1 MLDHPRACGANKY
14 TSSAFSPVPGS
25 SPRVRGKRVPGTRP
39 PVFVRSIPAHAG
51 QTVSPRIQTTCPS
64 DHPRACGA
72 NIEHLERQQRKYGSS
87 PRVRGKLRGQP
98 KPASPHRIIPA
109 RAGQTL
115 SSFLRMCWDSDHPR
129 ACGANASYGYR
140 GGCLRGSSPR
150 VRGKQ
155 REGAELRL
163 SGRIIPARAGQTA
176 RRSTRRRTSPDHP
189 RACGANAAIG
199 GGYPRFGSSPRVR
212 GKQQFEVRGRLLDR
226 IIPARGA
233 NQLNIQLD
241 VWQSGSSPRVRGKLW
256 VDVFGAFC
264 CRIIP
269 ARAGQTHSRQPSSRR
284 LSDHPRACGANSL
297 SKTCMFPLSG
307 SSPRVRGKLAY
318 ARRRRRPVRII
329 PARAGQTRP
338 PHTDWLSRPDHPRAC
353 GANYLTALIVFIA
366 IGSSPR
372 VRGKPRGLAAGQRG
386 GRIIPARAGQTVWG
400 GQRGASRADHPR
412 ACGANSSASAVTV
425 TLPGSSPR
433 VRGKQR
439 ASRQPDEHVRII
451 PARAGQTSPCC
462 PHAIGS
468 SDHPRAC
475 GANVVVSECHD
486 CVSGSS
492 PRVRGKRDVPVRIRV
507 RARII
512 PARAGQT
519 ITGIMLV
526 VGRADHPRACG
537 ANYAG

>member
-1 MLDHPRACGANKY
+1 M
-14 TSSAFSPVPGS
+14 
-25 SPRVRGKRVPGTRP
+25 RGKRR
-39 PVFVRSIPAHAG
+39 H
-51 QTVSPRIQTTCPS
+51 
-64 DHPRACGA
+64 
-72 NIEHLERQQRKYGSS
+72 
-87 PRVRGKLRGQP
+87 
-98 KPASPHRIIPA
+98 
-109 RAGQTL
+109 
-115 SSFLRMCWDSDHPR
+115 W
-129 ACGANASYGYR
+129 
-140 GGCLRGSSPR
+140 
-150 VRGKQ
+150 
-155 REGAELRL
+155 
-163 SGRIIPARAGQTA
+163 
-176 RRSTRRRTSPDHP
+176 
-189 RACGANAAIG
+189 G

-284 LSDHPRACGANSL
+284 LSDHPRACGANWHTRAVADGL
-297 SKTCMFPLSG
+297 YG
-307 SSPRVRGKLAY
+307 SSPRVRGKHVVEADGDS
-318 ARRRRRPVRII
+318 AIGII

-451 PARAGQTSPCC
+451 PARAGQTRS
-462 PHAIGS
+462 AS
-468 SDHPRAC
+468 
-475 GANVVVSECHD
+475 
-486 CVSGSS
+486 
-492 PRVRGKRDVPVRIRV
+492 
-507 RARII
+507 
-512 PARAGQT
+512 
-519 ITGIMLV
+519 
-526 VGRADHPRACG
+526 
-537 ANYAG
+537 

>member
-1 MLDHPRACGANKY
+1 MSISPVSMGRPDHPCACGANKY

-189 RACGANAAIG
+189 RACGANAYAEAHSKNHT
-199 GGYPRFGSSPRVR
+199 GSSPRVR
-212 GKQQFEVRGRLLDR
+212 GKRSVRFGR
-226 IIPARGA
+226 
-233 NQLNIQLD
+233 
-241 VWQSGSSPRVRGKLW
+241 SRV
-256 VDVFGAFC
+256 
-264 CRIIP
+264 
-269 ARAGQTHSRQPSSRR
+269 
-284 LSDHPRACGANSL
+284 
-297 SKTCMFPLSG
+297 
-307 SSPRVRGKLAY
+307 
-318 ARRRRRPVRII
+318 
-329 PARAGQTRP
+329 
-338 PHTDWLSRPDHPRAC
+338 
-353 GANYLTALIVFIA
+353 
-366 IGSSPR
+366 
-372 VRGKPRGLAAGQRG
+372 
-386 GRIIPARAGQTVWG
+386 GRIIPARAGQT
-400 GQRGASRADHPR
+400 
-412 ACGANSSASAVTV
+412 
-425 TLPGSSPR
+425 
-433 VRGKQR
+433 
-439 ASRQPDEHVRII
+439 
-451 PARAGQTSPCC
+451 
-462 PHAIGS
+462 
-468 SDHPRAC
+468 
-475 GANVVVSECHD
+475 
-486 CVSGSS
+486 
-492 PRVRGKRDVPVRIRV
+492 
-507 RARII
+507 
-512 PARAGQT
+512 
-519 ITGIMLV
+519 
-526 VGRADHPRACG
+526 
-537 ANYAG
+537 

>member
-1 MLDHPRACGANKY
+1 MPI
-14 TSSAFSPVPGS
+14 GS
-25 SPRVRGKRVPGTRP
+25 SPRVRGK
-39 PVFVRSIPAHAG
+39 H
-51 QTVSPRIQTTCPS
+51 
-64 DHPRACGA
+64 RASGETA
-72 NIEHLERQQRKYGSS
+72 AQVQ
-87 PRVRGKLRGQP
+87 
-98 KPASPHRIIPA
+98 IIPA

-284 LSDHPRACGANSL
+284 LSDHPRACGANQWAKEYQTISD
-297 SKTCMFPLSG
+297 G
-307 SSPRVRGKLAY
+307 SSPRVRGKLAVEDLY
-318 ARRRRRPVRII
+318 VPAVRII
-329 PARAGQTRP
+329 PARAGQTGIRAP
-338 PHTDWLSRPDHPRAC
+338 SPTACTDHPRAC
-353 GANYLTALIVFIA
+353 GANTWSKLTVIPPS
-366 IGSSPR
+366 GSSPR
-372 VRGKPRGLAAGQRG
+372 VRGKHVH
-386 GRIIPARAGQTVWG
+386 RIRIGF
-400 GQRGASRADHPR
+400 
-412 ACGANSSASAVTV
+412 
-425 TLPGSSPR
+425 L
-433 VRGKQR
+433 
-439 ASRQPDEHVRII
+439 VRII
-451 PARAGQTSPCC
+451 PARAGQT
-462 PHAIGS
+462 
-468 SDHPRAC
+468 
-475 GANVVVSECHD
+475 
-486 CVSGSS
+486 
-492 PRVRGKRDVPVRIRV
+492 
-507 RARII
+507 
-512 PARAGQT
+512 T
-519 ITGIMLV
+519 
-526 VGRADHPRACG
+526 
-537 ANYAG
+537 

>member
-199 GGYPRFGSSPRVR
+199 GVSS
-212 GKQQFEVRGRLLDR
+212 L
-226 IIPARGA
+226 
-233 NQLNIQLD
+233 
-241 VWQSGSSPRVRGKLW
+241 
-256 VDVFGAFC
+256 
-264 CRIIP
+264 RIIP
-269 ARAGQTHSRQPSSRR
+269 ARAGQTAVRGAWPIARP
-284 LSDHPRACGANSL
+284 DHPRA
-297 SKTCMFPLSG
+297 
-307 SSPRVRGKLAY
+307 RGKPTQHPIGCVAK
-318 ARRRRRPVRII
+318 RII
-329 PARAGQTRP
+329 PARAGQT
-338 PHTDWLSRPDHPRAC
+338 L
-353 GANYLTALIVFIA
+353 G
-366 IGSSPR
+366 
-372 VRGKPRGLAAGQRG
+372 
-386 GRIIPARAGQTVWG
+386 
-400 GQRGASRADHPR
+400 
-412 ACGANSSASAVTV
+412 
-425 TLPGSSPR
+425 
-433 VRGKQR
+433 
-439 ASRQPDEHVRII
+439 
-451 PARAGQTSPCC
+451 
-462 PHAIGS
+462 
-468 SDHPRAC
+468 
-475 GANVVVSECHD
+475 
-486 CVSGSS
+486 
-492 PRVRGKRDVPVRIRV
+492 
-507 RARII
+507 
-512 PARAGQT
+512 
-519 ITGIMLV
+519 
-526 VGRADHPRACG
+526 
-537 ANYAG
+537 

>member
-1 MLDHPRACGANKY
+1 MSMGRPDHPRACGANVSGLMETWCRVGSSPRVRGKQIY
-14 TSSAFSPVPGS
+14 KLGVFTCSRIIPARAGQTSSRDPPPGFRPEHPRACGANGVAPNTDHMPIGSSPRVRGKHRASGETAAQVRIIPARAGQTTRPTQARQPAPDHPRACGANSFFLSSHVLGFGS
-25 SPRVRGKRVPGTRP
+25 SPRVRGKRVVRVPGRL
-39 PVFVRSIPAHAG
+39 PA
-51 QTVSPRIQTTCPS
+51 
-64 DHPRACGA
+64 
-72 NIEHLERQQRKYGSS
+72 
-87 PRVRGKLRGQP
+87 
-98 KPASPHRIIPA
+98 
-109 RAGQTL
+109 
-115 SSFLRMCWDSDHPR
+115 
-129 ACGANASYGYR
+129 
-140 GGCLRGSSPR
+140 
-150 VRGKQ
+150 
-155 REGAELRL
+155 
-163 SGRIIPARAGQTA
+163 RIIPARAGQTA
-176 RRSTRRRTSPDHP
+176 RRCRAAPERPDHP

-269 ARAGQTHSRQPSSRR
+269 ARAEQTHSRQPSSRR

-451 PARAGQTSPCC
+451 PARAGQTRS
-462 PHAIGS
+462 AS
-468 SDHPRAC
+468 
-475 GANVVVSECHD
+475 
-486 CVSGSS
+486 
-492 PRVRGKRDVPVRIRV
+492 
-507 RARII
+507 
-512 PARAGQT
+512 
-519 ITGIMLV
+519 
-526 VGRADHPRACG
+526 
-537 ANYAG
+537 

>member
-1 MLDHPRACGANKY
+1 MSISPVSMGRPDHPRACGANVSGLMETWCRVGSSPRVRGKQIY
-14 TSSAFSPVPGS
+14 KLGVFTCSRIIPARAGQTSSRDPPPGFRPEHPRACGANGVAPNTDHMPIGSSPRVRGKHRASGETAAQVRIIPARAGQTTRPTQARQPAPDHPRACGANSFFLSSHVLGFGS
-25 SPRVRGKRVPGTRP
+25 SPRVRGKRVVRVPGRL
-39 PVFVRSIPAHAG
+39 PA
-51 QTVSPRIQTTCPS
+51 
-64 DHPRACGA
+64 
-72 NIEHLERQQRKYGSS
+72 
-87 PRVRGKLRGQP
+87 
-98 KPASPHRIIPA
+98 
-109 RAGQTL
+109 
-115 SSFLRMCWDSDHPR
+115 
-129 ACGANASYGYR
+129 
-140 GGCLRGSSPR
+140 
-150 VRGKQ
+150 
-155 REGAELRL
+155 
-163 SGRIIPARAGQTA
+163 RIIPARAGQTA
-176 RRSTRRRTSPDHP
+176 RRCRAAPERPDHP

-199 GGYPRFGSSPRVR
+199 GVSS
-212 GKQQFEVRGRLLDR
+212 L
-226 IIPARGA
+226 
-233 NQLNIQLD
+233 
-241 VWQSGSSPRVRGKLW
+241 
-256 VDVFGAFC
+256 
-264 CRIIP
+264 RIIP

-412 ACGANSSASAVTV
+412 ACGATSASAVTV

-451 PARAGQTSPCC
+451 PARAGQTRS
-462 PHAIGS
+462 AS
-468 SDHPRAC
+468 
-475 GANVVVSECHD
+475 
-486 CVSGSS
+486 
-492 PRVRGKRDVPVRIRV
+492 
-507 RARII
+507 
-512 PARAGQT
+512 
-519 ITGIMLV
+519 
-526 VGRADHPRACG
+526 
-537 ANYAG
+537 

>member
-199 GGYPRFGSSPRVR
+199 GGVSS
-212 GKQQFEVRGRLLDR
+212 L
-226 IIPARGA
+226 
-233 NQLNIQLD
+233 
-241 VWQSGSSPRVRGKLW
+241 
-256 VDVFGAFC
+256 
-264 CRIIP
+264 RIIP
-269 ARAGQTHSRQPSSRR
+269 ARAGQT
-284 LSDHPRACGANSL
+284 A
-297 SKTCMFPLSG
+297 
-307 SSPRVRGKLAY
+307 VRGAWPI
-318 ARRRRRPVRII
+318 A
-329 PARAGQTRP
+329 
-338 PHTDWLSRPDHPRAC
+338 RPDHPRA
-353 GANYLTALIVFIA
+353 
-366 IGSSPR
+366 
-372 VRGKPRGLAAGQRG
+372 RGKP
-386 GRIIPARAGQTVWG
+386 
-400 GQRGASRADHPR
+400 
-412 ACGANSSASAVTV
+412 
-425 TLPGSSPR
+425 
-433 VRGKQR
+433 
-439 ASRQPDEHVRII
+439 
-451 PARAGQTSPCC
+451 
-462 PHAIGS
+462 
-468 SDHPRAC
+468 
-475 GANVVVSECHD
+475 
-486 CVSGSS
+486 
-492 PRVRGKRDVPVRIRV
+492 
-507 RARII
+507 
-512 PARAGQT
+512 
-519 ITGIMLV
+519 V
-526 VGRADHPRACG
+526 VGR
-537 ANYAG
+537 